1 MEKDNETSDTTFNPM
16 NEDVVVDLVD
26 GERVD
31 KTDVVDEDTV
41 VNTEGAKDVNVK
53 SVSKD
58 VEEETV
64 DDKAKTDVVD
74 PVDGKGVDDKA
85 KTDVVDVKPVDDD
98 AKTEPVDEEEITLQ
112 SMGGATYKVLTKEEA
127 MDVDPS
133 LLHKMIRPN
142 NTKCFTL
149 KNGVETKQ
157 VEKKGVL
164 SKLSS
169 LNPFKGGKLK
179 TKKRRVTKKR
189 NQKKGFKSRSKK

>member
-1 MEKDNETSDTTFNPM
+1 M
-16 NEDVVVDLVD
+16 NEVVD
-26 GERVD
+26 
-31 KTDVVDEDTV
+31 K
-41 VNTEGAKDVNVK
+41 
-53 SVSKD
+53 
-58 VEEETV
+58 ETV

-74 PVDGKGVDDKA
+74 EETVEKTEDVDDKA
-85 KTDVVDVKPVDDD
+85 KTEDVDKEATTAVVGKPDDVKTEGVDV
-98 AKTEPVDEEEITLQ
+98 KTEPVDEEEITLQ